1 MLRIGLIFIVTLGVL
16 ALFLP
21 FALPWD
27 YSAIDWDGVS
37 LKLFSAEAW
46 QRGHYL
52 GSDDIGRDRLARIL
66 AGTRIT
72 MSVALAAAGVAMVI
86 GIAWGV
92 IAGWVG
98 GRTDDM
104 MMRIVDALY
113 ALPFMFI
120 VIILMVVFGRS
131 ILLVFIGI
139 GAVEWLTMARVVRGE
154 VKAIKSQPFILAAKA
169 SGASSFAIIS
179 KHIMPNIL
187 GVAIAYLML
196 TVPQVVM
203 VESFLSFLG
212 LGVQEPMTSL
222 GILVNEGAQQM
233 EIDPAALLLPGGVL
247 MMLIITLT
255 IVGERLR
262 DRINA
267 GPITAIANG
276 DGSKTQTF
284 KALDQP

>member
-1 MLRIGLIFIVTLGVL
+1 MIRISILFVAIMAAL
-16 ALFLP
+16 AVFLP
-21 FALPWD
+21 FLLPWN
-27 YSAIDWDGVS
+27 YAQIDWDGVGMAITS
-37 LKLFSAEAW
+37 PEAW

-52 GSDDIGRDRLARIL
+52 GSDDIGRDRLARL
-66 AGTRIT
+66 LVGTRIT
-72 MSVALAAAGVAMVI
+72 MSVALAAALVAMLI

-98 GRTDDM
+98 GRTDDI

-139 GAVEWLTMARVVRGE
+139 GAVEWLTMARIVRGE
-154 VKAIKSQPFILAAKA
+154 VMAVKTRPYILAAKA
-169 SGASSFAIIS
+169 SGAPSLSIIIH
-179 KHIMPNIL
+179 HIVPNIM

-222 GILVNEGAQQM
+222 GILVNEGAAQM
-233 EIDPAALLLPGGVL
+233 EVNPAALLLPGG
-247 MMLIITLT
+247 MLIALIISLT
-255 IVGERLR
+255 IAGERLR
-262 DRINA
+262 DKINTGNI
-267 GPITAIANG
+267 GPNIGA
-276 DGSKTQTF
+276 S
-284 KALDQP
+284 

>member
-1 MLRIGLIFIVTLGVL
+1 MMRISIILVAIMAAL
-16 ALFLP
+16 AVFLP
-21 FALPWD
+21 FLLPWD
-27 YSAIDWDGVS
+27 YAQIDWDGVNLDMTS
-37 LKLFSAEAW
+37 TEAW

-72 MSVALAAAGVAMVI
+72 MSVALAAASVAMII

-98 GRTDDM
+98 GRTDDI

-120 VIILMVVFGRS
+120 VIVLMVVFGRS

-154 VKAIKSQPFILAAKA
+154 VKAIKSRPFILAAKA
-169 SGASSFAIIS
+169 SGASSISIILR
-179 KHIMPNIL
+179 HILPNIM

-222 GILVNEGAQQM
+222 GILVNEGAAQM
-233 EIDPAALLLPGGVL
+233 EINPAALLLPGGVL
-247 MMLIITLT
+247 ILLIISLT
-255 IVGERLR
+255 IAGERLR
-262 DRINA
+262 DRIDAGAIKNPNA
-267 GPITAIANG
+267 GA
-276 DGSKTQTF
+276 S
-284 KALDQP
+284 

>member
-1 MLRIGLIFIVTLGVL
+1 MMRFSIIIVAMIAVL
-16 ALFLP
+16 AVFMPFL
-21 FALPWD
+21 LPWD
-27 YSAIDWDGVS
+27 YAQIDWDGVGLDIIS
-37 LKLFSAEAW
+37 QQAW

-66 AGTRIT
+66 VGTRIT
-72 MSVALAAAGVAMVI
+72 MSIALAAALVAMLI

-92 IAGWVG
+92 IAGWIG
-98 GRTDDM
+98 GRTDDI

-120 VIILMVVFGRS
+120 VIVLMVVFGRS

-154 VKAIKSQPFILAAKA
+154 VKAIKSRPFILAAKA
-169 SGASSFAIIS
+169 SGASSVAIILR
-179 KHIMPNIL
+179 HILPNIM

-222 GILVNEGAQQM
+222 GILVNEGAAQM
-233 EIDPAALLLPGGVL
+233 EINPAALLLPGGVL
-247 MMLIITLT
+247 IILIISLT
-255 IVGERLR
+255 IAGERLR

-267 GPITAIANG
+267 GGIARPDAG
-276 DGSKTQTF
+276 
-284 KALDQP
+284 AA